1 MKRLLLLALVLAGCG
16 GSAAPAPT
24 TTAPPPPAAD
34 VFPAQGAERATV
46 VLFHG
51 WTDLDP
57 TNYRPWI
64 GHLNAQGMT
73 VVFPRYQDSILS
85 TPAQMLAGAER
96 TTRAGLAEAP
106 PSGPVIAVGYSL
118 GGGYATV
125 MAASAAAW
133 DVPQAAAVYGVFP
146 ALPPV
151 VPDPFGAVP
160 AATTARYL
168 VGDRD
173 EVVGRGGADDLAA
186 AIAPH
191 PATITVLR
199 SEGDA
204 DFGHLAGLSDA
215 PWAQRAIWAPNRK
228 STRLN
233 SSHVS
238 ESRMPSSA

>member
-1 MKRLLLLALVLAGCG
+1 MTRLLALLVVLVLAGCG
-16 GSAAPAPT
+16 GSAAPEPT
-24 TTAPPPPAAD
+24 TTAPATPAAD
-34 VFPAQGAERATV
+34 VFPADGAERATV

-57 TNYRPWI
+57 ANYEPWI
-64 GHLNAQGMT
+64 RHLNGQGVA

-96 TTRAGLAEAP
+96 TTRAGLDDAP
-106 PSGPVIAVGYSL
+106 PTGPVIAVGYSL
-118 GGGYATV
+118 GGGFATA
-125 MAASAAAW
+125 MAANADTW
-133 DVPQAAAVYGVFP
+133 RVPQAAAVYGVFP

-160 AATTARYL
+160 AATTVRYL

-173 EVVGRGGADDLAA
+173 QVVGRGGADGLAA

-199 SEGDA
+199 SAGDA

-215 PWAQRAIWAPNRK
+215 PWAQRAIWAPLD
-228 STRLN
+228 RLID
-233 SSHVS
+233 
-238 ESRMPSSA
+238 RLAPR